1 MQNNSTPPQQSDGPS
16 TVWEKL
22 ENLLSQCRD
31 SRRLV
36 LVIVAIGLLLDNMLL
51 TSVGMFFFKSI
62 FTRKL
67 TQSSFLCSSLVPIIP
82 AFLYELN
89 HEKDLAKLNESLTSI
104 TTTITPVNGKLS
116 QIDQT
121 FLQQSQLLNRL
132 LAPNSPLAKKL
143 NPYCE
148 KEVCVYIILN

>member
-1 MQNNSTPPQQSDGPS
+1 MQNNSTPPQPSDGSS

-67 TQSSFLCSSLVPIIP
+67 TQSSFFVFIIS
-82 AFLYELN
+82 ANNTGL
-89 HEKDLAKLNESLTSI
+89 SI
-104 TTTITPVNGKLS
+104 
-116 QIDQT
+116 
-121 FLQQSQLLNRL
+121 
-132 LAPNSPLAKKL
+132 
-143 NPYCE
+143 
-148 KEVCVYIILN
+148 